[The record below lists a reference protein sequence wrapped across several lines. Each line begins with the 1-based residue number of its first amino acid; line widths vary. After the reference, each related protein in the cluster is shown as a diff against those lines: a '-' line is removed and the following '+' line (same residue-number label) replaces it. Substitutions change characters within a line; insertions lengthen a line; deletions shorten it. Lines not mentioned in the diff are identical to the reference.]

1 MATKITDKLLQGFLK
16 NPPEKKVYI
25 REAQG
30 FTVRRMP
37 GGSVTFLHIYMNVD
51 KKRREN
57 ILGQY
62 PVISLTEAHQR
73 HRDSLSA
80 LAAGTDPQ
88 TVKVASVTESEV
100 GAEPE
105 PEILT
110 VKGLKELWERWS
122 IQNHSK
128 KWENTLRL
136 AVNKDV
142 LPIWGNRPISEIKR
156 RDAVELLEKKAKTA
170 PGQARNLH
178 KALRGMWSYAVD
190 RELVEFNPFSEIKPA
205 KSIPKMRQI
214 SRERVLLD
222 EEIKY
227 LWTAIDQGG
236 GSDSLKRCLKLILIT
251 GQRPGEVAGMRSQE
265 IEYGQGKEICK
276 TCKKCGWWT
285 IPAERRQGN
294 KGGLHRVYLSSMA
307 LESIGEKPENGIIC
321 PGSTKNIAITENA
334 VAYHVRKLVPTTGKI
349 PYYGLNRFT
358 PHDLRRTTATG
369 IAKLGATPA
378 EVEMILGHSLG
389 GVAAVYNR
397 HQYDNI
403 KQDWLQKWS
412 DFVSQL
418 VA

>member
-1 MATKITDKLLQGFLK
+1 MATKITDKLLQSFLK
-16 NPPEKKVYI
+16 NPPEKKTYI

-37 GGSVTFLHIYMNVD
+37 GGSVTFLHIYINVD

-62 PVISLTEAHQR
+62 PVIDLAEAHQR
-73 HRDSLSA
+73 HRNSLDT

-88 TVKVASVTESEV
+88 TITTETPTET
-100 GAEPE
+100 EPE
-105 PEILT
+105 AYTINKLAEDWGI
-110 VKGLKELWERWS
+110 WS
-122 IQNHSK
+122 RANHSQ
-128 KWENTLRL
+128 KWAWTLSL
-136 AVNKDV
+136 AVQKDV
-142 LPIWGNRPISEIKR
+142 LPIWGKRPVSEIR
-156 RDAVELLEKKAKTA
+156 RKEAIELLEKKAKTA

-190 RELVEFNPFSEIKPA
+190 RELVEFNPFSEIKAA
-205 KSIPKMRQI
+205 KSVPKMKQV

-222 EEIKY
+222 DEIKY
-227 LWTAIDQGG
+227 LWTAIEQGG

-251 GQRPGEVAGMRSQE
+251 GQRPGEVAGMDSRE
-265 IEYGQGKEICK
+265 IEYGEGKELCK

-285 IPAERRQGN
+285 IPADRRQGN
-294 KGGLHRVYLSSMA
+294 KGGLHRVYLSPLA
-307 LESIGEKPENGIIC
+307 IKLIGGQEGIIC
-321 PGSTKNIAITENA
+321 PGSNPNSSITENA
-334 VAYHVRKLVPTTGKI
+334 VAYHVRREVPTTGKT
-349 PYYGLNRFT
+349 PYYGLDRWT
-358 PHDLRRTTATG
+358 PHDLRRTAATG

-378 EVEMILGHSLG
+378 EVEMILGHTLG

-397 HQYDNI
+397 HQYDQS

-412 DFVSQL
+412 DFLSQL

>member
-1 MATKITDKLLQGFLK
+1 MATKITDKLLQNFLK
-16 NPPEKKVYI
+16 NPPEKKTYI

-37 GGSVTFLHIYMNVD
+37 GGSVTFLHIYMID

-73 HRDSLSA
+73 HRDSLSS

-88 TVKVASVTESEV
+88 AVKVAIM
-100 GAEPE
+100 AELE
-105 PEILT
+105 AETGPEILT
-110 VKGLKELWERWS
+110 VGGLTELWEKWS
-122 IQNHSK
+122 VQNHSK

-136 AVNKDV
+136 AVKKDV
-142 LPIWGNRPISEIKR
+142 LPIWGNKPATEIKR
-156 RDAVELLEKKAKTA
+156 RDAIELLDKKAKTA

-190 RELVEFNPFSEIKPA
+190 RELVEFNPFSEIKPS
-205 KSIPKMRQI
+205 KSVPKMKQT
-214 SRERVLLD
+214 SRDRVLLD
-222 EEIKY
+222 EEIKC
-227 LWTAIDQGG
+227 LWTSIDQGG
-236 GSDSLKRCLKLILIT
+236 GTDSLKRCLKLILIT
-251 GQRPGEVAGMRSQE
+251 GQRPGEVAGINSRE
-265 IEYGQGKEICK
+265 IEYGVGKDLCK

-285 IPAERRQGN
+285 IPADRRKGN
-294 KGGLHRVYLSSMA
+294 KGGLHRVFLSPLA
-307 LESIGEKPENGIIC
+307 IELIGKNQENGIIC

-334 VAYHVRKLVPTTGKI
+334 VAYHVRKLVPTTGKT

-397 HQYDNI
+397 HQYDQT

-412 DFVSQL
+412 DFISQL
-418 VA
+418 AD